1 MRAALLAEY
10 RKLVSTRIWWL
21 LLIVMIAYLAFVA
34 AAVSASFV
42 FVPEGSEPPLVG
54 EDAARA
60 TYSLIN
66 GVGYVFP
73 LVIGSLAMT
82 TEFRHKTITQSL
94 LVEPD
99 RTRFL
104 VAKLL
109 SVVPIGLA
117 AGVVGVAA
125 TVAGGA
131 PLLAIQG
138 DGAYLGD
145 GDVLAGLVLGVVVVA
160 LWAVIG
166 VAFGTILSNQVAAIV
181 VILAFTQFVEPIAR
195 IVLAQVDALARVAS
209 YLPGGAADS
218 LIGASF
224 LGGTGGDTDL
234 LPRWA
239 AALVLIGYALV
250 FAVIGRLTTLRRD
263 IG

>member
-10 RKLVSTRIWWL
+10 RKLVTTRIWWL
-21 LLIVMIAYLAFVA
+21 LLVVMVCYLAFVA
-34 AAVSASFV
+34 AAVSSTFV
-42 FVPEGSEPPLVG
+42 FVPDGAEPPLAGV
-54 EDAARA
+54 DAARA
-60 TYSLIN
+60 TYSLVN

-82 TEFRHKTITQSL
+82 TEFRHRTITQSL

-104 VAKLL
+104 LAKLL
-109 SVVPIGLA
+109 SVLPIGLV
-117 AGVVGVAA
+117 AGVVGQLA

-131 PLLAIQG
+131 PLLAIKG
-138 DGAYLGD
+138 DGSFLGD
-145 GDVLAGLVLGVVVVA
+145 GEVVTGLLLGVVVVA

-166 VAFGTILSNQVAAIV
+166 VAFGSILSNQVAAIV
-181 VILAFTQFVEPIAR
+181 VILAFTQFVEPIVR
-195 IVLAQVDALARVAS
+195 IGLGQVDALAGAAA

-224 LGGTGGDTDL
+224 LGSAGAVDL

-239 AALVLIGYALV
+239 AVLVLVGYAAV